1 MTSYWTNWRSI
12 RADITDYDDIFRS
25 KEVDA
30 SMDDI
35 ESNVSFD
42 EGDAFDFEPL
52 DNFSSDTSEG
62 EDFVSV
68 CADCVSGLQTIS

>member
-12 RADITDYDDIFRS
+12 RAEITELDYDDFFRS

-42 EGDAFDFEPL
+42 EGDAFDCEQL
-52 DNFSSDTSEG
+52 DNLSSDTSEG
-62 EDFVSV
+62 EDLVNV
-68 CADCVSGLQTIS
+68 CS